1 MRENAGSADFWAL
14 PMPGHIE
21 GRSRHQATL
30 FPETLDE
37 LIAADAVVR
46 VVDAFVD
53 TLDVRA
59 LGFAKAVPARTGR
72 PPYAPGDLLKL
83 YLYGYLNQARS
94 SRVLERE
101 CHRNIEVLWLL
112 NRLAPDFK
120 TIADFRKDN
129 RAAIAGACRA
139 FVQLCRGE
147 GLVGGALVAVDG
159 SKFAGQNSPKRAWTA
174 AQLEAKARRL
184 DERIAGYLAGL
195 DAADAAEAEAAPEAG
210 DPRAALAALR
220 DRRVDVAQALRLMQ
234 AMEMSQ
240 LTLSDPDSR
249 LMRGPHGAVVGYNV
263 QTAVDAQHGLIV
275 HHAVTQDATDQ
286 NQLAV
291 VAAGAKA
298 ALAVERLEVVA
309 DAGYGDAEQ
318 FAACEGAGVTAL
330 VPHPRSVNTHGA
342 FFAKAAFVYDPA
354 SDTYRCPAGGVLRFR
369 NVSAKKQARNYRA
382 ESCAGCALKP
392 RCTKAAARW
401 LSRHEHEA
409 VLEAVAE
416 RLRRRP
422 EAMAQRRALAE
433 HPFGII
439 KHLMGVP
446 RLLCRGLAAVGAEMA
461 LSVTA
466 FNLKRAVAL
475 LGAPALLRRLAAP

>member
-1 MRENAGSADFWAL
+1 MA
-14 PMPGHIE
+14 GHIA
-21 GRSRHQATL
+21 GRSRAQATL
-30 FPETLDE
+30 FPETLEE
-37 LIAADAVVR
+37 LIAADATVR

-53 TLDVRA
+53 ALDARA

-72 PPYAPGDLLKL
+72 PSYAPGDLLKL

-94 SRVLERE
+94 SRALERE
-101 CHRNIEVLWLL
+101 CRRNIEVLWLV

-129 RAAIAGACRA
+129 RAALVLVCRA
-139 FVQLCRGE
+139 FVQFCRGE
-147 GLVGGALVAVDG
+147 GLVGGALVAIDG
-159 SKFAGQNSPKRAWTA
+159 SKFAGQNSPKRVWTA

-195 DAADAAEAEAAPEAG
+195 DAADAAEAGAAPAAG
-210 DPRAALAALR
+210 GGRAALDALR
-220 DRRVDVAQALRLMQ
+220 ARRADLAQALQLMQ
-234 AMEMSQ
+234 AMGMSQ
-240 LTLSDPDSR
+240 LTVSDPDSR
-249 LMRGPHGAVVGYNV
+249 LMRGPHGAVVGDNV
-263 QTAVDAQHGLIV
+263 QTAVDARHGLIV
-275 HHAVTQDATDQ
+275 HHAVTQDVSDQ
-286 NQLAV
+286 NQLAA
-291 VAAGAKA
+291 VAAGAKE
-298 ALAVERLEVVA
+298 ALAAERLEVVA
-309 DAGYGDAEQ
+309 DAGYADAEQ
-318 FAACEGAGVTAL
+318 LAACEAAGVTAF
-330 VPHPRSVNTHGA
+330 VPHPRAVNTHGA
-342 FFAKAAFVYDPA
+342 FFAKAAFVYDA
-354 SDTYRCPAGGVLRFR
+354 GHDTYRCPAGRVLRLR
-369 NVSAKKQARNYRA
+369 GVSAKKQARHYRA

-409 VLEAVAE
+409 VLDAVAE

-446 RLLCRGLAAVGAEMA
+446 RLLCRGLAAVAAEMA

-466 FNLKRAVAL
+466 FNLKRAVTL
-475 LGAPALLRRLAAP
+475 LGVPALRRRLAAA